1 MLNQKIQN
9 PNPDELMIEVDLCYE
24 LDPYELKLDEMI
36 EAEPEPEMIEGLPAS
51 DALTPA
57 DRYLELFEHVQSAK
71 IFPDSKTFPDCAPK
85 MDPLDILI
93 RYRKVRRHRDFD
105 LRKFVE
111 NHFWLPEVYSSEYVS
126 DPQNSLKE
134 HIDQLWPVLTR
145 EPQDHIP
152 WSSLLALPQSYIVP
166 GGRFSETYYWDS
178 YFTMLGLA
186 ESGREDLL
194 KCMADNFAWMIE
206 NYGHIPNGNRTYY
219 LSRSQPPVFALMVEL
234 FEEDGVRGARRYL
247 DHLKM
252 EYAFWMDGAESLIP
266 NQAYRHV
273 VRMPDGSLLNR
284 YWDDRDTPR
293 DESWLEDVETAKH
306 SGRPPNEVYRD
317 LRAGAAS
324 GWDYSSRWLRDTGRL
339 ASIRTTQ
346 FIPIDLN
353 AFLFK
358 LESAIA
364 NISALKG
371 EKETEALFR
380 QKASARR
387 DAVNRYLWDDE
398 NGIYRDYDW
407 RREQLALF
415 SAAAIVP
422 LYVGMANH
430 EQADRLANAVRS
442 RLLTPGGILASEYE
456 TGEQWDKPNGWAPLQ
471 WMAIQG
477 FKMYGDDLL
486 GALYGSFPQLGA
498 PIGFFFANGTFLLL
512 SWLLTDE
519 QFMSWGWRVP
529 FIFSAVL
536 VIIGLYVRVSLHESP
551 VFEKV
556 AKAKKQVK
564 IPLGTLLTK
573 HVRVTVLGTF
583 IMLATYTLFYI
594 MTVYSMTFS
603 TAAAPVGLGLPRNEV
618 LWMLMMAVIG
628 FAVMVPL
635 AGLLADAFGRRKS
648 MVVIT
653 TLIILFALFA
663 FNPLLGSGNPALV
676 FVFLLLGLSL
686 MGLTFGPMGALL
698 PELFPTEV
706 RYTGASFSYNV
717 SSILGASVA
726 PYIAAWLQTNYGLG
740 AVGLYLAAM
749 AGLTLIALLLTHE
762 TRHQSL

>member
-1 MLNQKIQN
+1 MQATATTLDHEQEYTPINSRNKVLVASLIGTA
-9 PNPDELMIEVDLCYE
+9 IEFFDFYIYATAAVIVFPHIFFPQG
-24 LDPYELKLDEMI
+24 DPTAATLQSLATFAIAFVARPIGSAVFGHFGDRVGRKATLVASLLTMGI
-36 EAEPEPEMIEGLPAS
+36 STVVIGLLPGYA
-51 DALTPA
+51 TIG
-57 DRYLELFEHVQSAK
+57 
-71 IFPDSKTFPDCAPK
+71 IFAP
-85 MDPLDILI
+85 L
-93 RYRKVRRHRDFD
+93 
-105 LRKFVE
+105 
-111 NHFWLPEVYSSEYVS
+111 
-126 DPQNSLKE
+126 
-134 HIDQLWPVLTR
+134 
-145 EPQDHIP
+145 
-152 WSSLLALPQSYIVP
+152 LLALA
-166 GGRFSETYYWDS
+166 RFGQG
-178 YFTMLGLA
+178 LGLGG
-186 ESGREDLL
+186 EWG
-194 KCMADNFAWMIE
+194 
-206 NYGHIPNGNRTYY
+206 
-219 LSRSQPPVFALMVEL
+219 
-234 FEEDGVRGARRYL
+234 
-247 DHLKM
+247 
-252 EYAFWMDGAESLIP
+252 
-266 NQAYRHV
+266 
-273 VRMPDGSLLNR
+273 
-284 YWDDRDTPR
+284 
-293 DESWLEDVETAKH
+293 
-306 SGRPPNEVYRD
+306 
-317 LRAGAAS
+317 GAA
-324 GWDYSSRWLRDTGRL
+324 LL
-339 ASIRTTQ
+339 ATE
-346 FIPIDLN
+346 N
-353 AFLFK
+353 APPRK
-358 LESAIA
+358 
-364 NISALKG
+364 
-371 EKETEALFR
+371 R
-380 QKASARR
+380 
-387 DAVNRYLWDDE
+387 
-398 NGIYRDYDW
+398 
-407 RREQLALF
+407 
-415 SAAAIVP
+415 
-422 LYVGMANH
+422 
-430 EQADRLANAVRS
+430 
-442 RLLTPGGILASEYE
+442 
-456 TGEQWDKPNGWAPLQ
+456 
-471 WMAIQG
+471 
-477 FKMYGDDLL
+477 
-486 GALYGSFPQLGA
+486 ALYGSFPQLGA

-603 TAAAPVGLGLPRNEV
+603 TAEV